1 MLFVIIFATMSVVCL
16 VYYFAMITYAGVGTA
31 FAPAWI
37 IAFLFFGISAVVG
50 LLNHRGVINLPV
62 AVKRGYFI
70 FVGFCFTLFFVLE
83 GLVISGMSSKPQKEL
98 DYIIVMGAQVKGTV
112 PSKSLL
118 RRIEAARDYL
128 NENSDTI
135 AIVTGG
141 KGDREDI
148 TEAECM
154 RNYLVGYGIPEE
166 RIIMEDK
173 ATNTDENIEFSMEI
187 INELS
192 DEENPSIGIVTNN
205 FHVFRTL
212 CVCDE
217 KGYDV
222 AGIPAESD
230 EILFFNY
237 MVREAF
243 ALVQYK
249 LTGRV

>member
-50 LLNHRGVINLPV
+50 FLNHKGTINLPV
-62 AVKRGYFI
+62 WFKRGYLI
-70 FVGFCFTLFFVLE
+70 FVGLCFALFFVLE

-128 NENSDTI
+128 NENPDTI
-135 AIVTGG
+135 AIVSGG
-141 KGDREDI
+141 KGDKEDI

-154 RNYLVGYGIPEE
+154 YNYLVGYGIPEE

-187 INELS
+187 INGIS
-192 DEENPSIGIVTNN
+192 NVENPSIGIVTNN

-222 AGIPAESD
+222 TGIPAESD
-230 EILFFNY
+230 EILFINY
-237 MVREAF
+237 MVRESF

>member
-1 MLFVIIFATMSVVCL
+1 MIFVIIFATMSVVCGA
-16 VYYFAMITYAGVGTA
+16 YYIAMISYAGVGTA

-37 IAFLFFGISAVVG
+37 IAFIFFGVSAVVG
-50 LLNHRGVINLPV
+50 FLNHKGIINLPTV
-62 AVKRGYFI
+62 FKRGYLI
-70 FVGFCFTLFFVLE
+70 FVGLCFTLFFVLE
-83 GLVISGMSSKPQKEL
+83 GLIISGMSSKPQKEL

-112 PSKSLL
+112 PSKSL
-118 RRIEAARDYL
+118 RHRIEAARDYL
-128 NENSDTI
+128 NDNPNTI

-148 TEAECM
+148 SETECM
-154 RNYLVGYGIPEE
+154 RNYLVGYGISED

-173 ATNTDENIEFSMEI
+173 AVNTDENIEFSMEI
-187 INELS
+187 ISEIS
-192 DEENPSIGIVTNN
+192 DVANPEIGIITNN
-205 FHVFRTL
+205 FHVFRTV
-212 CVCDE
+212 CVCNE

-222 AGIPAESD
+222 AGIPAKSD
-230 EILFFNY
+230 EILFINY

>member
-1 MLFVIIFATMSVVCL
+1 
-16 VYYFAMITYAGVGTA
+16 
-31 FAPAWI
+31 
-37 IAFLFFGISAVVG
+37 
-50 LLNHRGVINLPV
+50 
-62 AVKRGYFI
+62 
-70 FVGFCFTLFFVLE
+70 
-83 GLVISGMSSKPQKEL
+83 
-98 DYIIVMGAQVKGTV
+98 
-112 PSKSLL
+112 
-118 RRIEAARDYL
+118 
-128 NENSDTI
+128 
-135 AIVTGG
+135 
-141 KGDREDI
+141 
-148 TEAECM
+148 M

-187 INELS
+187 INGIS
-192 DEENPSIGIVTNN
+192 NVENPSIGIVTNN

-222 AGIPAESD
+222 TGIPAESD
-230 EILFFNY
+230 EILFINY